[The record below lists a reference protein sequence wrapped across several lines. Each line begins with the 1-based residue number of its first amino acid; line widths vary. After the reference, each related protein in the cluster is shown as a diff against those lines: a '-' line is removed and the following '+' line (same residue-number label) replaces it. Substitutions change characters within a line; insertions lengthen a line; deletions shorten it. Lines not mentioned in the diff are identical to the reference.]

1 MPKICIFKDSD
12 KCKKG
17 ASFNYE
23 GQRPIY
29 CFKHKLDGM
38 IGVKFKKCS
47 FESCKKRSYYKF
59 KKNSDLIGDDPRYC
73 RIHKQKNMIH
83 GHHESCIFDNCYK
96 IAYYRHEFEEK
107 PVFCVLHKQHN
118 MINTITKVCSFEN
131 CKTYASFNFR
141 GKKNPVFCSIHKSPD
156 MINVIKKNCIYESCN
171 KLAYFNI
178 EGESAPLY
186 CRKHKNET
194 MVLVN
199 GRLCKNTNC
208 NKNASYNFKDKK
220 TRMYCFLH
228 KLDGMID
235 IINKYCK
242 SYNCCTRV
250 TKKYKGYCMRCFIDI
265 FPDEKVSRN
274 YKTKEFSVVQYVK
287 NKFPN
292 LDWRADKRIHDG
304 FSKKR
309 PDLLVDL
316 GHKVLIIEIDEN
328 QHNNSNYDLSCE
340 NIRIMEISKDL
351 NNRPI
356 VFIRFNPDGYESEK
370 GGKILSCWGF
380 NSNRICCVKEKK
392 KKEWD
397 ERLRRLEDEIS
408 KTIKE
413 EGKEELKM
421 IEVINLFFN
430 V

>member
-1 MPKICIFKDSD
+1 
-12 KCKKG
+12 
-17 ASFNYE
+17 
-23 GQRPIY
+23 
-29 CFKHKLDGM
+29 
-38 IGVKFKKCS
+38 
-47 FESCKKRSYYKF
+47 
-59 KKNSDLIGDDPRYC
+59 
-73 RIHKQKNMIH
+73 
-83 GHHESCIFDNCYK
+83 
-96 IAYYRHEFEEK
+96 
-107 PVFCVLHKQHN
+107 
-118 MINTITKVCSFEN
+118 
-131 CKTYASFNFR
+131 
-141 GKKNPVFCSIHKSPD
+141 
-156 MINVIKKNCIYESCN
+156 MINVNQKNCIYESCN

-178 EGESAPLY
+178 EGESTPLY
-186 CRKHKNET
+186 CRKHKNEN

-356 VFIRFNPDGYESEK
+356 VFIRFNPDSYTNK
-370 GGKILSCWGF
+370 KNKLIKSCFEYTENTGLPKA
-380 NSNRICCVKEKK
+380 NKTLKTRLKKLKEVIDKNLTK
-392 KKEWD
+392 VPTEN
-397 ERLRRLEDEIS
+397 IT
-408 KTIKE
+408 TIKLYYD
-413 EGKEELKM
+413 G
-421 IEVINLFFN
+421 F
-430 V
+430 